1 MKNDY
6 IINKSL
12 KLFIAII
19 LIFSIIFVNEIELF
33 KSKIVYYFMFLI
45 FISNLI
51 LLNNNPGIIILY
63 STLFIY
69 VWYIHNIQ

>member
-12 KLFIAII
+12 KLCIAII
-19 LIFSIIFVNEIELF
+19 LIFSIIFVNEIDLF
-33 KSKIVYYFMFLI
+33 KSKIIYYFMFLI